1 MSMLGISSSSSS
13 SSSCTAFLTS
23 NTPLINGEGTLSACV
38 RHNVSFEFKRPLLG
52 ICGGEETLSM
62 CEGMGA
68 GPRSDAAAACGC
80 NGACCKGAGA
90 GVLGSSTFDRD
101 SEFG

>member
-23 NTPLINGEGTLSACV
+23 NTPLINGEGTLSCV